1 MCSDAQ
7 RSVCKHVVILQAEM
21 EEALLEEAEEEKQK
35 QAVVARRKSSVGK
48 VAMEEKGSPTKGGRP
63 ARKSGTGKVTA
74 DAIKD
79 IQAGSEE
86 EDDED
91 SEGDD
96 EWDSEDD
103 PDKLWCICRKPH
115 NNRFMI
121 CCDKCE
127 DWFHG
132 QCVGITKAMGTKRF

>member
-1 MCSDAQ
+1 
-7 RSVCKHVVILQAEM
+7 M

-35 QAVVARRKSSVGK
+35 QAVVARRKSSAGK
-48 VAMEEKGSPTKGGRP
+48 VPMEEKGSPTKAGRP
-63 ARKSGTGKVTA
+63 ARKSGLGKVTS

-79 IQAGSEE
+79 IQAGSEEE

-132 QCVGITKAMGTKRF
+132 QCVGITKAMGMMLFSLMNSPLTV